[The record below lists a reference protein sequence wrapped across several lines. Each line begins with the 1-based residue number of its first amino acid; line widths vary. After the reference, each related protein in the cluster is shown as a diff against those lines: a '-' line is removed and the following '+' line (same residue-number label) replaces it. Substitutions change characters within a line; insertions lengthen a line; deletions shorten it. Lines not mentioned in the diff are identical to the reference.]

1 MNYEKKYVWSILFR
15 LCHWALA
22 LSIVFLV
29 VTGFY
34 INDPWTNTWIENSR
48 TFPVADMRYYHFL
61 AGFVFTAAV
70 LVRLILYL
78 IGNRQER
85 IFNALPVTPGN
96 VRNFFSTFAY
106 YGYATDSHEERLGHN
121 TLAGL
126 TYLFTYAVATA
137 QLVSGFYML
146 YPESVTWQSWGLPLF
161 GTQQQAR
168 FIHHLLMW
176 YFLIFAFV
184 HFYLL
189 VWNDVRSPEGMISS
203 IFNGYKFKPK
213 HDGSAKA

>member
-34 INDPWTNTWIENSR
+34 INDPWTNTWLENSR
-48 TFPVADMRYYHFL
+48 NFPVADMRYYHFL

-106 YGYATDSHEERLGHN
+106 YGYATDSQEERLGHN

-126 TYLFTYAVATA
+126 TYLFTYAVAAA

-184 HFYLL
+184 HLYLL

>member
-15 LCHWALA
+15 LCHWAFALA
-22 LSIVFLV
+22 IVVLA

-34 INDPWTNTWIENSR
+34 IHDPWTNTWLEGGRN
-48 TFPVADMRYYHFL
+48 FPMADLRYYHFL

-70 LVRLILYL
+70 LVRFFLYL
-78 IGNRQER
+78 FGNRQER
-85 IFNALPVTPGN
+85 ILNALPVSTGN
-96 VRNFFSTFAY
+96 VRNFFSTLAY
-106 YGYATDSHEERLGHN
+106 YGYVTDSHEERLGHN

-126 TYLFTYAVATA
+126 TYLFTYVAAAA
-137 QLVSGFYML
+137 QLLSGFYLL
-146 YPESVTWQSWGLPLF
+146 YPESATWQSWGLPLF
-161 GTQQQAR
+161 GAQQQAR

-176 YFLIFAFV
+176 YFLFFALV
-184 HFYLL
+184 HLYLL

-213 HDGSAKA
+213 HDSSAKA